1 MRGVSSTGALLVRGV
16 LALCGRRLS
25 SVPTSAAGLMRI
37 NHVAGL
43 LDPISWPCSLADTPL
58 RRLPGCAKGLHPT
71 AKA

>member
-1 MRGVSSTGALLVRGV
+1 
-16 LALCGRRLS
+16 
-25 SVPTSAAGLMRI
+25 MRI